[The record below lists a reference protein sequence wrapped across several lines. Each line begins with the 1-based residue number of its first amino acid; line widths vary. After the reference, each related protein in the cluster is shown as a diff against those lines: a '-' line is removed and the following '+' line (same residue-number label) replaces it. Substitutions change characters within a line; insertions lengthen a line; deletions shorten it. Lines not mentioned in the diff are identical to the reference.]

1 MKKLLCLMLILA
13 ALTVGA
19 CAAWDDVPENHWAA
33 DAITEME
40 KAGIVNGFP
49 DGTFHPNDT
58 LTRAQFLAMVVR
70 AAAPEEVPEP
80 DSSHD
85 WWWNSLE
92 LAEGDGLL
100 EHLSWEPSPS
110 SMNTSISRLEAA
122 ELLVQANERW
132 NGLSMTP
139 TTAELT
145 FRDSE
150 DIPKTY
156 AYSVLSATE
165 QGLLTGYPDGT
176 FQGGKTLT
184 RAEGCTL
191 IQRLLSKTD
200 LLGEG
205 EKQALNTGEYL
216 IKYRYT
222 EDGGAV
228 LTSVRQSDG
237 QVIQT
242 LKVPM
247 DYHGGDDWAL
257 QPDDPG
263 WLEIFGR
270 SVTGT
275 DTSRFWGLI
284 GCYTYDGEGRFT
296 QVTDRAVLNWTAH
309 PSGDGILA
317 ISVQPGTR
325 NAFSGGGVM
334 NQAGNEVLWIH
345 SDGKVETLLSN
356 TPAHGLNLTA
366 ITGVEDGVVRVK
378 HEFVMGMAD
387 FHAYEYAVEN
397 GKLRALVHEP
407 GKGYSGY
414 TEEEAKTE
422 QARLDAAGCGVGS
435 AG

>member
-1 MKKLLCLMLILA
+1 MKKLICLILTLA
-13 ALTVGA
+13 VLTVGV
-19 CAAWDDVPENHWAA
+19 CAAWKDVPEDHWAA
-33 DAITEME
+33 DAITAME
-40 KAGIVNGFP
+40 KEGIVNGFP
-49 DGTFHPNDT
+49 DGLFHPNDT
-58 LTRAQFLAMVVR
+58 LTRAQFLTMVVR
-70 AAAPEEVPEP
+70 VAAPEEVPEQDP
-80 DSSHD
+80 NHD

-100 EHLSWEPSPS
+100 EHLSWEPSPA

-132 NGLSMTP
+132 NGLHLTP
-139 TTAELT
+139 TNAELA

-176 FQGGKTLT
+176 FQGAKTLT

-191 IQRLLSKTD
+191 IQRLLGKAD

-205 EKQALNTGEYL
+205 ETQVVNTGDYL
-216 IKYRYT
+216 IKHRFQ

-228 LTSVRQSDG
+228 LTSVNQESG
-237 QVIQT
+237 KVIQT
-242 LKVPM
+242 MKVPM
-247 DYHGGDDWAL
+247 DSYGSSEDVSGM
-257 QPDDPG
+257 DPAAWRG
-263 WLEIFGR
+263 NLGR
-270 SVTGT
+270 TVK
-275 DTSRFWGLI
+275 DADADRFWGLI
-284 GCYTYDGEGRFT
+284 GYYTYDGEGQFT
-296 QVTDRAVLNWTAH
+296 QVTDRAVLNWRAH

-325 NAFSGGGVM
+325 NVFSGGGVM
-334 NQAGNEVLWIH
+334 NLAGNEVLWIH
-345 SDGKVETLLSN
+345 SDGTVETLLSN

-366 ITGVEDGVVRVK
+366 ITGAENGVVRVK

-397 GKLRALVHEP
+397 GKLRALIHEP
-407 GKGYSGY
+407 GAGYSGY
-414 TEEEAKTE
+414 TEAEAKTE